1 MADHLSSISLGNL
14 LNRLH
19 ESIVRFVHNVEEIV
33 HENNN
38 IKLAEIEQLR
48 EHIEERIKKGED
60 VADNERT
67 LKIIELFLTDKYVM
81 EFIKEDAGEWLDFI
95 NTLEHHLSEKKA
107 VSGED
112 KESIDEISKNIV
124 KLQEILRK

>member
-1 MADHLSSISLGNL
+1 MADHLSSISIGNL

-33 HENNN
+33 HDNNS
-38 IKLAEIEQLR
+38 IKLGEIEQLR

-81 EFIKEDAGEWLDFI
+81 EFIKEDADEWLDFI
-95 NTLEHHLSEKKA
+95 NTIEHHLSSRKAAEGEK
-107 VSGED
+107 ED
-112 KESIDEISKNIV
+112 INEISRNIA